1 MAKLYSNENFPI
13 PVVDELRRLGHDV
26 LTIQETGQSN
36 QAFTD
41 EAVLK
46 FAISKKRAVI
56 TLNRK
61 HFIRLHREN
70 SEHSGII
77 VCSFNPNFNN
87 HALQIHNII
96 SNEINLDGKL
106 LRINRTQKI

>member
-1 MAKLYSNENFPI
+1 MA
-13 PVVDELRRLGHDV
+13 HDV

-46 FAISKKRAVI
+46 FAISRKRAVI

-61 HFIRLHREN
+61 HFIRLHRR
-70 SEHSGII
+70 SSQHSGII
-77 VCSFNPNFNN
+77 VCSFNPDFNN
-87 HALQIHNII
+87 LALQIHNII
-96 SNEINLDGKL
+96 SNEINIDGKL
-106 LRINRTQKI
+106 LQINRTQKI